1 MTPGILRPVN
11 RRQISKAAAALG
23 ARGGKANTDA
33 QRRARAANGR
43 LGGRPVR
50 TRNVGGTTIHA
61 DAEAVGDGS
70 FRARTEAAARWLKRH
85 GYVSSWP
92 ERPVTWRKR

>member
-1 MTPGILRPVN
+1 MTSKIR
-11 RRQISKAAAALG
+11 KAAAALG
-23 ARGGKANTDA
+23 ARGGRANTDA

-43 LGGRPVR
+43 LGGRPARVR
-50 TRNVGGTTIHA
+50 QVAGVAIHA

-92 ERPVTWRKR
+92 ETPVTWRKR